1 MALQIINTVLCVV
14 IVILGYL
21 AYKKN
26 QKTPALFIGIAF
38 GIFGLSHI
46 LTIVGLG
53 EPLMNFLI
61 AIRAIAYLLVVI
73 ALFIMVRSQ

>member
-1 MALQIINTVLCVV
+1 MLLNVINIVLCVV
-14 IVILGYL
+14 IVIMGYL

-46 LTIVGLG
+46 LTIVGLA
-53 EPLMNFLI
+53 ESLMDFLI
-61 AIRAIAYLLVVI
+61 TIRAVAYLLVAI
-73 ALFIMVRSQ
+73 ALFIMVRGK

>member
-1 MALQIINTVLCVV
+1 MLLNVVNIALCIV

-26 QKTPALFIGIAF
+26 KTVPALFIGIAF

-46 LTIVGLG
+46 LTVVGLG
-53 EPLMNFLI
+53 TSLMNFLI
-61 AIRAIAYLLVVI
+61 AIRTVAYLAVVL
-73 ALFIMVRSQ
+73 ALFIMAQVK